1 MASSFKQFVT
11 RRAEWAF
18 LYTPGGAKYVVDAG
32 FPRTRVTVLM
42 NTLATEELQAALDA
56 VSDAEVAAFHTR
68 HRTLPDR
75 TALFLGA
82 VDPVKGTDMIV
93 EAAFAASRELP
104 GTVVAIA
111 GDGPASARLAE
122 EQSRGVPIRV
132 LGRLDGPGKAVALRA
147 CRVIAAPRSIGLVAV
162 DALASRTPVLT
173 VDNAMHGP
181 EAEYLVDMDNSIWLP
196 AGVSASKYGQE
207 LAGILAAPDRL
218 AQLQE
223 GCRESAERLS
233 LSNMVQRFVDGVLD
247 WREVRAA
254 GL

>member
-1 MASSFKQFVT
+1 
-11 RRAEWAF
+11 
-18 LYTPGGAKYVVDAG
+18 
-32 FPRTRVTVLM
+32 
-42 NTLATEELQAALDA
+42 
-56 VSDAEVAAFHTR
+56 
-68 HRTLPDR
+68 
-75 TALFLGA
+75 
-82 VDPVKGTDMIV
+82 
-93 EAAFAASRELP
+93 
-104 GTVVAIA
+104 
-111 GDGPASARLAE
+111 
-122 EQSRGVPIRV
+122 
-132 LGRLDGPGKAVALRA
+132 
-147 CRVIAAPRSIGLVAV
+147 
-162 DALASRTPVLT
+162 
-173 VDNAMHGP
+173 MHGP